1 VTLTFLTESHPVHIT
16 AYFSTMRHNETLPSM
31 PRSPK
36 RPSSLQNFR
45 PKRSCISHFYPCVLG
60 TPSHNSTS
68 YHLHSYNEWSSW
80 LRRFLQYSLPLSKA
94 QKHSSLCDEIL
105 QTLCKIV
112 VKISS
117 DRRMSLRE
125 WPSYEM
131 SRCAVWQKCTNVS
144 DEPVSIIHPHDRGI
158 RFLWNVGTLLPGYTK

>member
-1 VTLTFLTESHPVHIT
+1 MTFTLLTDSHPVPIT
-16 AYFSTMRHNETLPSM
+16 PYFSTMRQNETLPSM

-45 PKRSCISHFYPCVLG
+45 PKRSCISHVCPCVLG
-60 TPSHNSTS
+60 TPSNIYPSFP
-68 YHLHSYNEWSSW
+68 LCSYNEWSSW
-80 LRRFLQYSLPLSKA
+80 LWKFLQYSLPLSETLT
-94 QKHSSLCDEIL
+94 HSSLCDEIL

-112 VKISS
+112 VWISR
-117 DRRMSLRE
+117 DRRISLRE

-131 SRCAVWQKCTNVS
+131 SRCAMWQKCTDVS

-158 RFLWNVGTLLPGYTK
+158 RFLWNVGTLLPGCTA